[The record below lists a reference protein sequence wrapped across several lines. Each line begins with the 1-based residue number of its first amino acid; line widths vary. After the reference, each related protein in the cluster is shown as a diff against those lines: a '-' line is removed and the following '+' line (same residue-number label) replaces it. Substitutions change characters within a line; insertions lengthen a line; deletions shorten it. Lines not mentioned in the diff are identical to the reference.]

1 MVSVSTI
8 STIDTTIGTA
18 IARVSTVTNSTI
30 SRYTPMSII
39 YSCNDSNIVGV
50 TSGIG
55 ISLRKSIGNLTNGVG
70 IRITVS
76 LTLAIVSTIGTTI
89 GTTISTKGTTIA
101 KVSTVSNGTIAR
113 YYPISIIYSSDH
125 TWSQS
130 IGNLANGVS
139 ISISLGLTVS
149 QSCSSKKDKSKASH
163 FRR

>member
-1 MVSVSTI
+1 
-8 STIDTTIGTA
+8 
-18 IARVSTVTNSTI
+18 
-30 SRYTPMSII
+30 MSII
-39 YSCNDSNIVGV
+39 YSCDDSNIVGV

-76 LTLAIVSTIGTTI
+76 ITLAIVSVSTI

-101 KVSTVSNGTIAR
+101 KVSTVSNGAIAR
-113 YYPISIIYSSDH
+113 YYTISIIYSSDH

-149 QSCSSKKDKSKASH
+149 QSCSSKKDKRETSH